1 MERYFELN
9 YYMKLIDIG
18 IGIIGITIMVIIK
31 LLGEK
36 FFKVNTRK
44 KKIK

>member
-18 IGIIGITIMVIIK
+18 IGIIGITAMMIIK
-31 LLGEK
+31 LLGDK
-36 FFKVNTRK
+36 ILKIHIRK
-44 KKIK
+44 KKM